1 MTLKNSRLAPK
12 ITELFDSL
20 EASMSSGD
28 YEHADVVLARLSKYF
43 HIFDDEHTDYYQYAQ
58 HEVELCLHGLDAGD
72 DSGLTE
78 YVFSDDDEP
87 LFDWDGDALASA
99 GFGTDEDYQ

>member
-20 EASMSSGD
+20 EASMSSED
-28 YEHADVVLARLSKYF
+28 YEHADVVIARLSKYF
-43 HIFDDEHTDYYQYAQ
+43 HIFDDEHIDYYQYAQ
-58 HEVELCLHGLDAGD
+58 SEVERRLHGLDFD
-72 DSGLTE
+72 D
-78 YVFSDDDEP
+78 YDDEP
-87 LFDWDGDALASA
+87 MFDWDGDALASA